1 MLPTLKAEISDVPS
15 MGESSQPVGVF
26 SQSSKVFNLLKLDQS
41 SMGESSQPVGVFSQS
56 SKVRPVFNPSGLSC
70 FIKGSLLLSVRPFD
84 SIIYPRGFIPFTD
97 KF

>member
-1 MLPTLKAEISDVPS
+1 MPHESFLSFFYKGPELLPTLKAEISDVPS

-26 SQSSKVFNLLKLDQS
+26 SQF
-41 SMGESSQPVGVFSQS
+41 
-56 SKVRPVFNPSGLSC
+56 SKVRPVFNPSRFSC

-97 KF
+97 NF

>member
-15 MGESSQPVGVF
+15 MG
-26 SQSSKVFNLLKLDQS
+26 K
-41 SMGESSQPVGVFSQS
+41 SSQPVGVFSQS

-84 SIIYPRGFIPFTD
+84 SIIQGGIKLFFSSGARFQPIYFLNREFPCKGLASILEV
-97 KF
+97 